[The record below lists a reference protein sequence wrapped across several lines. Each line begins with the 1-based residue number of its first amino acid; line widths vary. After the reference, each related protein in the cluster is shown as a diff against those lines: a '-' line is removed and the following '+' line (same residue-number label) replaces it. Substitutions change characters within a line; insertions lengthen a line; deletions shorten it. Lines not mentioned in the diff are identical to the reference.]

1 MKAKADAPKPAA
13 IPTGLTPAAVV
24 GRIKDRR
31 PRSLKYLG
39 FHAPKKA
46 APDDTSGEAL
56 VNTSMRGIIARKLA
70 DYKRKH
76 PYGSKS

>member
-1 MKAKADAPKPAA
+1 
-13 IPTGLTPAAVV
+13 V

-56 VNTSMRGIIARKLA
+56 VTTSMRGIIARKLA
-70 DYKRKH
+70 DHKRKH
-76 PYGSKS
+76 PYGGKS